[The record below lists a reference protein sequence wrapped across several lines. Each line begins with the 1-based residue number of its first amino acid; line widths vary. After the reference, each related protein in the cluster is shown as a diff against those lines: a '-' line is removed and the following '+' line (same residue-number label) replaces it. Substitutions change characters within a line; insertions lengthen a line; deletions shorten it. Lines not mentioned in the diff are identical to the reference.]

1 MFIAALELN
10 LNTHRNEMT
19 RVLFL
24 TVIYF
29 LSVGATKLCQNA
41 TTGTS
46 QSLYYSDIA
55 DLILHGYGY
64 RTLAGISVISCG
76 NLCLSDTRCF
86 SINYS
91 EREKLCELNGA
102 TASQYPPASMERGG
116 SYYYRPEKV
125 R

>member
-1 MFIAALELN
+1 MV
-10 LNTHRNEMT
+10 
-19 RVLFL
+19 RVLFF
-24 TVIYF
+24 TAIYL
-29 LSVGATKLCQNA
+29 LSVGADKLCQNA

-46 QSLYYSDIA
+46 RSLYFSGIA

-91 EREKLCELNGA
+91 ERDKVCELNGA
-102 TASQYPPASMERGG
+102 TASQYPPAMVEWND
-116 SYYYRPEKV
+116 SYYYGPEEV

>member
-1 MFIAALELN
+1 MV
-10 LNTHRNEMT
+10 

-24 TVIYF
+24 TAIYL
-29 LSVGATKLCQNA
+29 LSVGADKLCQNA

-46 QSLYYSDIA
+46 RSLFFSGIA

-91 EREKLCELNGA
+91 ERDKVCELNGA
-102 TASQYPPASMERGG
+102 TASQYPPASMEWGG

-125 R
+125 SQIFHKAGLTQ